1 MTREIKFRAWNKEN
15 KIMHQPCSMVSNW
28 DSKTMSY
35 QTETPVCN
43 YMQFTGLHDKN
54 GKEIYEGDIIQR
66 YQDEIFEVRWE
77 ELQSGFGVYI
87 GVLKPRSHW
96 RELYKFLDFEI
107 IGNIYENPE
116 LLSVKS
122 NV

>member
-1 MTREIKFRAWNKEN
+1 MREVKFRQKLDSGGFHYWGFTRYGQFVGPMTHNGTKEAHEN
-15 KIMHQPCSMVSNW
+15 SQE
-28 DSKTMSY
+28 Y
-35 QTETPVCN
+35 
-43 YMQFTGLHDKN
+43 TGLHDNN